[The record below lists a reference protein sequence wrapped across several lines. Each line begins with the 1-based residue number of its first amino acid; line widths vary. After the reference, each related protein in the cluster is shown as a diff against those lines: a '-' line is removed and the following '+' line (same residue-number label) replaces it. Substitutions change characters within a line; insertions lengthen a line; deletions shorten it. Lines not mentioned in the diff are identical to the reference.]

1 MAKYRKILVAFDG
14 SASSRNALGA
24 ASRLAQTDK
33 SWIKVLAVVPSYEG
47 DLDLFGVSNIR
58 ETIDGPGQKIL
69 AEARRLADQY
79 DVHVLTNLEQGEP
92 YERIVT
98 VAREENCDLIVVGR
112 RGLSN
117 IERELMG
124 SVTARV
130 IGHTERNVLV
140 VPEGA
145 SLGFAN
151 ILVATDGSDASRDAV
166 ELAIDIA
173 GERGGKLKVVSVVYS
188 NDEFLAL
195 APEMVDEL
203 IGKARVVAEEVA
215 AAAAARGV
223 AAEAIVREGEPYR
236 AITDLAREIGADL
249 LVMGSHG
256 RKGLNRLLMGSV
268 TGRTIGYASCP
279 VLVVH

>member
-14 SASSRNALGA
+14 SASSRNALAA
-24 ASRLAQTDK
+24 ASRLAQMDK
-33 SWIKVLAVVPSYEG
+33 SWLKVLAVVPAYEG
-47 DLDLFGVSNIR
+47 DLDLIGISNIR

-69 AEARRLADQY
+69 AEARRLAEQH

-130 IGHTERNVLV
+130 IGHTDRNVLV
-140 VPEGA
+140 VPEGS

-151 ILVATDGSDASRDAV
+151 ILVATDGSEASRDAV

-173 GERGGKLKVVSVVYS
+173 RERGGRLKVVSVVYS

-203 IGKARVVAEEVA
+203 IGKARAIAEEVA

-223 AAEAIVREGEPYR
+223 ASEAVVREGEPYR
-236 AITDLAREIGADL
+236 AITDLAREMGADL

-268 TGRTIGYASCP
+268 TGRAIGYASCP